1 MNTRALTRRRVLLS
15 LGTMCNGGLVL
26 AHTASLPLSV
36 SLQDELAQALQK
48 QTPLVVMISLAGC
61 PFCKMIRENYL
72 APMHSQQG
80 LSVVQVDMHSKRE
93 LKNFSGTSLSHE
105 DLRRTWGIK
114 IAPTLLFFG
123 RNGTEIAPRL
133 VGASIPDFYGAYLD
147 ERLQQAQ
154 EAIK

>member
-1 MNTRALTRRRVLLS
+1 
-15 LGTMCNGGLVL
+15 
-26 AHTASLPLSV
+26 
-36 SLQDELAQALQK
+36 
-48 QTPLVVMISLAGC
+48 MISLAGC
-61 PFCKMIRENYL
+61 PFCKVIRENYL
-72 APMHSQQG
+72 GPMHSQQG

-105 DLRRTWGIK
+105 NMRRTWGIR

-123 RNGTEIAPRL
+123 RNGTEVAPRL

>member
-1 MNTRALTRRRVLLS
+1 MA
-15 LGTMCNGGLVL
+15 
-26 AHTASLPLSV
+26 V
-36 SLQDELAQALQK
+36 SLQDELARALQK
-48 QTPLVVMISLAGC
+48 QMPLVVMISLAGC
-61 PFCKMIRENYL
+61 PFCKVIRENYL
-72 APMHSQQG
+72 GPMHSQQG

-105 DLRRTWGIK
+105 NMRRTWGIR

-123 RNGTEIAPRL
+123 RNGTEVAPRL